1 MDGLIRLLYSFKFN
15 VFGIELDSG
24 NLIGTVQKLTNFS
37 NVQNINIW
45 SIGKT
50 VNDCIVPV
58 ALSLLIL
65 FFMINLIKKSM
76 EVERISWERVVMAF
90 ISFLILK
97 YFIMNGYDFLST
109 IMNIVNDIF
118 ITVTNALSNNN
129 TNINIAD
136 TLINAVPDG
145 FVDSIMTYGLYLIL
159 FIPFMTT
166 IVQILTQIFLRVI
179 KLILCFAFAPIPIAL
194 AADDEG
200 RNKAVQYFLFAA
212 SVGLEA
218 VIIYLATNIYAVGLS
233 GLSGTVS
240 STSAIST
247 IVAMLFLNR
256 NVFSSYSV
264 WKSVRR
270 KVDRRSLIYG

>member
-1 MDGLIRLLYSFKFN
+1 MDNLIRILYNFKFT
-15 VFGIELDSG
+15 VFGVTLDSG
-24 NLIGTVQKLTNFS
+24 NLVGSVQQLTNFS

-45 SIGKT
+45 NIGMT
-50 VNDCIVPV
+50 VNNVIIPI

-90 ISFLILK
+90 VSFLLLK
-97 YFIMNGYDFLST
+97 YFIQNGYSFLSS

-118 ITVTNALSNNN
+118 VSVTNVLSNGNS
-129 TNINIAD
+129 NIDIAE
-136 TLINAVPDG
+136 TLIKAVPSG
-145 FVDSIMTYGLYLIL
+145 FVDKIMTYGLYLIL

-166 IVQILTQIFLRVI
+166 IVQILTQIFLRIV

-200 RNKAVQYFLFAA
+200 RGKAIQFFLFAA

-218 VIIYLATNIYAVGLS
+218 VIIYIATNVYAIGLAGLS
-233 GLSGTVS
+233 STVS
-240 STSAIST
+240 STNAIST
-247 IVAMLFLNR
+247 IVAMLFLNGMYLA
-256 NVFSSYSV
+256 V
-264 WKSVRR
+264 
-270 KVDRRSLIYG
+270 IQYGSQFAEKLTGGH

>member
-1 MDGLIRLLYSFKFN
+1 MDGIIRLLYSFKFS
-15 VFGIELDSG
+15 VFGVELNSG
-24 NLIGTVQKLTNFS
+24 NLIGSVQKLTNFS
-37 NVQNINIW
+37 SVKEINIW

-50 VNDCIVPV
+50 VNDCIVPI

-65 FFMINLIKKSM
+65 FFMINLIKKAM
-76 EVERISWERVVMAF
+76 EVERISWERVAM
-90 ISFLILK
+90 SFVSFFLLK
-97 YFIMNGYDFLST
+97 YFIQNGYTFLST

-118 ITVTNALSNNN
+118 VSITNAISNSNSS
-129 TNINIAD
+129 INIAD

-145 FVDSIMTYGLYLIL
+145 FIDSIMTYGLYLIL

-166 IVQILTQIFLRVI
+166 IVQILTQIFLRVV

-200 RNKAVQYFLFAA
+200 RGKAIQYFLFAA

-218 VIIYLATNIYAVGLS
+218 VIIYIATNVYAIGLS
-233 GLSGTVS
+233 GLSGSVG

-247 IVAMLFLNR
+247 IVAMLFLNGMYLA
-256 NVFSSYSV
+256 V
-264 WKSVRR
+264 
-270 KVDRRSLIYG
+270 IQYGSQFAERLTGGH

>member
-1 MDGLIRLLYSFKFN
+1 MDEIIRILYSFKFN

-24 NLIGTVQKLTNFS
+24 NLIGSVQKLTDFS

-45 SIGKT
+45 NIGKT

-58 ALSLLIL
+58 ALSILIL

-76 EVERISWERVVMAF
+76 EVERISWERIAMAF
-90 ISFLILK
+90 VSFFLLK
-97 YFIMNGYDFLST
+97 YFIMNGYDFLT
-109 IMNIVNDIF
+109 AIMNIVNDIF
-118 ITVTNALSNNN
+118 VTVTNALSNSNSH
-129 TNINIAD
+129 INIAD

-145 FVDSIMTYGLYLIL
+145 FIDSIMTYGLYLIL

-200 RNKAVQYFLFAA
+200 RGKAVQYFLFAA

-233 GLSGTVS
+233 GLSSSVG

-247 IVAMLFLNR
+247 IVAMLFLNGMYLA
-256 NVFSSYSV
+256 V
-264 WKSVRR
+264 
-270 KVDRRSLIYG
+270 IQYGSQFAEKLTGGH